1 MDDKR
6 FLFGGLFA
14 IANEL
19 QVVGDLFLGEM
30 TAKQWLLLE
39 CVAEHS
45 PARPNLTR
53 LSSALGSSRQNV
65 KQLALKLEALGYAN
79 LLPDESDH
87 REVCVA
93 LTDKAREFL
102 SSRNQDLIDFLN
114 ALFDGLSPEE
124 IRATL
129 HTMETLDANVKRLH
143 EKYT

>member
-53 LSSALGSSRQNV
+53 LSSTLGSSRQNV
-65 KQLALKLEALGYAN
+65 KQLALKLEALGYAS
-79 LLPDESDH
+79 LLPDENDH

-93 LTDKAREFL
+93 LTEKAQEFL
-102 SSRNQDLIDFLN
+102 SSRKQDLSDFMN
-114 ALFDGLSPEE
+114 TLFDGLKPEE
-124 IRATL
+124 IHEAL
-129 HTMETLDANVKRLH
+129 HTLETLDANVKRLH